1 MGEKMYYIYK
11 VINES
16 EGIISGKEIQECLK
30 QYGLFLNIKTI
41 YSLIDRINGFY
52 VCLTEKQLIKTIR
65 TKGFV
70 IEEEFFNDGQ
80 LQLLIDSIIFNPNLD
95 KKSAE
100 QMIDKLS
107 VLSSPK
113 QINRLNIENKNN
125 NSLNYDLLL
134 NLTTIIKAINNHR
147 NIAFKYVSYDI
158 VDDQLLEV
166 YHDNGNK
173 NSETYVV
180 SPYKLILRGSNYYL
194 IGYFSKR
201 KNSLSVYRVDR
212 IRLVRNHNSTYEEIR
227 EQYDM
232 VKEIDR
238 NVNMYF
244 SKDRIDLKI
253 RFNQKILKEV
263 INQFGKDIFVSK
275 GCDGTVEADI
285 KNVALS
291 DGLIGWLMMLQTN
304 IQVLLPLGLKE
315 IIKNRLKLMLR
326 MYEQES
332 K

>member
-1 MGEKMYYIYK
+1 
-11 VINES
+11 
-16 EGIISGKEIQECLK
+16 
-30 QYGLFLNIKTI
+30 
-41 YSLIDRINGFY
+41 
-52 VCLTEKQLIKTIR
+52 
-65 TKGFV
+65 
-70 IEEEFFNDGQ
+70 
-80 LQLLIDSIIFNPNLD
+80 
-95 KKSAE
+95 
-100 QMIDKLS
+100 
-107 VLSSPK
+107 
-113 QINRLNIENKNN
+113 
-125 NSLNYDLLL
+125 
-134 NLTTIIKAINNHR
+134 
-147 NIAFKYVSYDI
+147 
-158 VDDQLLEV
+158 
-166 YHDNGNK
+166 
-173 NSETYVV
+173 
-180 SPYKLILRGSNYYL
+180 
-194 IGYFSKR
+194 
-201 KNSLSVYRVDR
+201 
-212 IRLVRNHNSTYEEIR
+212 
-227 EQYDM
+227 M

-275 GCDGTVEADI
+275 GYDGTVEADI